1 MLACLT
7 SEPSSHCSLGLD
19 LTGSK
24 NPVLTILKLEVYPAN
39 MPFKPNGPS
48 ANIQEASKDSQPH
61 CSASSHVVATAL
73 QQNSK
78 CQMQGSGTPFSPHRL
93 GKDTRYLYQTVWK
106 HPHYLFIFLPKI
118 YFLYVHE
125 QSVCMYAC
133 CWLVFAHLC
142 LANLKEI
149 LHSLSYLSKSK
160 ILLLTYYHI

>member
-48 ANIQEASKDSQPH
+48 AHIQEASKVSQPH
-61 CSASSHVVATAL
+61 CSASSRVVATAL

-93 GKDTRYLYQTVWK
+93 GKNTRRLYQTVWE

-118 YFLYVHE
+118 YF
-125 QSVCMYAC
+125 CMYMSNLSAC
-133 CWLVFAHLC
+133 MYVVGCF
-142 LANLKEI
+142 
-149 LHSLSYLSKSK
+149 
-160 ILLLTYYHI
+160 LLICVW